1 MDCELLTTNAGA
13 CTDKVFKGFEQEILW
28 GNRSEIDWANTT
40 YDTATGLITEIA
52 MVAGKT
58 MHLVTVTAKKPF
70 SEFKI
75 TGEQKDLGILFKNEV
90 AIWLKGLNPT
100 NAVLVNTLSKGE
112 FFAFLPQQGVG
123 IDAKYVGIGIESGLK
138 ADVPEFTT
146 ESGAWKVPFSEEM
159 CDGAGLFLY
168 VGVAGAGTEAA
179 YTALKPGA

>member
-1 MDCELLTTNAGA
+1 MDCELLTTNIGT

-40 YDTATGLITEIA
+40 YVVGTGKITELA
-52 MVAGKT
+52 MVSGKT
-58 MHLVTVTAKKPF
+58 MHKVTVTAKKPF

-75 TGEQKDLGILFKNEV
+75 TGEQKDLGTLFKNEV
-90 AIWLKGLNPT
+90 AIWLKGLNPA
-100 NAVLVNTLSKGE
+100 NSVIVSTLTKGE
-112 FFAFLPQQGVG
+112 FFAILPQQGVG

-138 ADVPEFTT
+138 SDVPEFTT
-146 ESGAWKVPFSEEM
+146 ESGAWKIPFSEEM

-179 YTALKPGA
+179 YEALKPA